1 MYFLAKEL
9 QILLCLYVKKVN
21 QIISNCYFKDLCNAT
36 FDFLTY
42 VKKGHF
48 AYFYGYFIPPKI
60 GLEKSVSKRTSTT
73 LKKRGTWNR
82 LEVNAVVVSRSTIF
96 ESIPTNHFDKPPFL
110 RFVDYPTKNR
120 QERVKKKT
128 QTISYIYWILL

>member
-60 GLEKSVSKRTSTT
+60 GLEKSVSKKLPLL
-73 LKKRGTWNR
+73 LKKGNM
-82 LEVNAVVVSRSTIF
+82 
-96 ESIPTNHFDKPPFL
+96 ESFGSKCGRCFSLNDL
-110 RFVDYPTKNR
+110 
-120 QERVKKKT
+120 
-128 QTISYIYWILL
+128 